1 MYYGISGAQ
10 YALDSSPIKSGGEGN
25 IYAILGNQS
34 KFAKI
39 YHPNVLDS
47 ELEAKLCTMC
57 RNPPAQEV
65 LTQIAWPVDVLYDSQ
80 RQFCGFLMNKLN
92 TTHELGEI
100 YKYPKIYKTWNELFI
115 NMAFQM
121 TNMERLADMANIK
134 YDKEVENI
142 VDEKTGKKFT
152 YTVMKIK

>member
-1 MYYGISGAQ
+1 MIRKTE
-10 YALDSSPIKSGGEGN
+10 IKNE
-25 IYAILGNQS
+25 ILE
-34 KFAKI
+34 
-39 YHPNVLDS
+39 HMNVAYMHLVNNA
-47 ELEAKLCTMC
+47 AKLYF
-57 RNPPAQEV
+57 E
-65 LTQIAWPVDVLYDSQ
+65 W
-80 RQFCGFLMNKLN
+80 
-92 TTHELGEI
+92 EI

>member
-1 MYYGISGAQ
+1 MIRKTE
-10 YALDSSPIKSGGEGN
+10 IKNE
-25 IYAILGNQS
+25 ILGHMN
-34 KFAKI
+34 ATYMHLVI
-39 YHPNVLDS
+39 NAA
-47 ELEAKLCTMC
+47 ELYFK
-57 RNPPAQEV
+57 
-65 LTQIAWPVDVLYDSQ
+65 W
-80 RQFCGFLMNKLN
+80 
-92 TTHELGEI
+92 EI
-100 YKYPKIYKTWNELFI
+100 YKYSDSEEKPEIYKTWNELFI